1 MRFITYRAF
10 ANITATAD
18 AYSNPFDI
26 SSVFSIGI
34 QAHVVTGTARG
45 KAYIQVSAE
54 GLDEAPTTWVS
65 LVNHADLT
73 ASADTDYAL
82 NEVAANWARV
92 FWDHTSGTGT
102 LDVHVKTNGY

>member
-1 MRFITYRAF
+1 MRFITYRAL
-10 ANITATAD
+10 ANVTATAD
-18 AYSNPFDI
+18 AYSNAFDI

-34 QAHVVTGTARG
+34 QAHTGAGTARG
-45 KAYIQVSAE
+45 KSYIQVSAE
-54 GLDEAPTTWVS
+54 GLDETPTNWVS
-65 LVNHADLT
+65 LPNHADLT
-73 ASADTDYAL
+73 ASINTDYAL